1 MPLSPK
7 QVTGLEMMLQG
18 QSNGTIAKRL
28 GIRPETASRWRQL
41 PQFRDALENNH
52 DPDKID
58 QDTNL
63 TFLRWRSYDVL
74 LSLLDSEDDSIRLRA
89 SSEVFKLFGTSLPRY
104 QGPDQQPD
112 PTGEV

>member
-7 QVTGLEMMLQG
+7 QVTGLEMMLKG
-18 QSNGTIAKRL
+18 QSNGAVAKRL

-41 PQFRDALENNH
+41 PQFKDALENND

-63 TFLRWRSYDVL
+63 TYLRWRSYDVL
-74 LSLLDSEDDSIRLRA
+74 LGLLESPDDAIRLKA
-89 SSEVFKLFGTSLPRY
+89 SSEVFKLFGTRLPRY
-104 QGPDQQPD
+104 TGPDQQPEPD
-112 PTGEV
+112 TAG